1 MAACANCGRK
11 LRMIDWKQNCPDCGV
26 NLNYFNANERLL
38 ADSEK
43 AEIEHARFQPKVD
56 RAKASY
62 AGSWMAIVRIVLTV
76 LPLAALFLPL
86 VSVSGENRNI
96 LKLSF
101 LTGADGKLAFNAGD
115 IFGKAFSG
123 DLFALS
129 FVFMLVAAAMFLITL
144 ILTIMALGK
153 HGKIRNVLLN
163 GLQLAMAAASL
174 IVFTQAAAPMDVACK
189 AGIGAYVFIGLIALE
204 LIWNL
209 VINKVGIPVKYTV
222 CLIGG
227 LPSDEYFSYVE
238 QGLSQGEIRR
248 KMLVALADLTEKSE
262 TESADGK
269 HSAIK
274 EAIQTNA

>member
-1 MAACANCGRK
+1 MATCANCGRK
-11 LRMIDWKQNCPDCGV
+11 LRLTDWKQNCPGCGV
-26 NLNYFNANERLL
+26 NLSYFNANERLL

-76 LPLAALFLPL
+76 LPLSALFLPL
-86 VSVSGENRNI
+86 VKVNGEGRNV

-123 DLFALS
+123 DGFALA
-129 FVFMLVAAAMFLITL
+129 FVFLLLAAAMFLITL

-163 GLQLAMAAASL
+163 CVQLGFAVASL
-174 IVFTQAAAPMDVACK
+174 IIFTRAALPLNMNYS

-227 LPSDEYFSYVE
+227 LPSDEYFKYVE
-238 QGLSQGEIRR
+238 QGMPLNEIRR
-248 KMLVALADLTEKSE
+248 KMLAALAELTEKAALE
-262 TESADGK
+262 GGDK
-269 HSAIK
+269 QSAIK
-274 EAIQTNA
+274 EAIQNNA

>member
-1 MAACANCGRK
+1 MATCANCGRK
-11 LRMIDWKQNCPDCGV
+11 LRLTDWKQNCPGCGV
-26 NLNYFNANERLL
+26 NLSYFNANERLL

-43 AEIEHARFQPKVD
+43 AEIEHARFQPKID

-76 LPLAALFLPL
+76 LPLSALFLPL
-86 VSVSGENRNI
+86 VKANGEGRNV

-123 DLFALS
+123 DGFALA
-129 FVFMLVAAAMFLITL
+129 FVFLLLAAAMFLITL

-163 GLQLAMAAASL
+163 CVQLGFAVASL
-174 IVFTQAAAPMDVACK
+174 VIFTRAALPLNMNYS

-227 LPSDEYFSYVE
+227 LPSDEYFKYVE
-238 QGLSQGEIRR
+238 QGMPQNEIRR
-248 KMLVALADLTEKSE
+248 KMLAALAELTEKAALDSGE
-262 TESADGK
+262 K
-269 HSAIK
+269 QSAIK
-274 EAIQTNA
+274 EAIQNNA

>member
-1 MAACANCGRK
+1 MATCENCGRK
-11 LRMIDWKQNCPDCGV
+11 LRLTDWKQNCPACGV

-43 AEIEHARFQPKVD
+43 AEIEHARFQPHVD

-86 VSVSGENRNI
+86 VKVNGESRNV

-115 IFGKAFSG
+115 IFGKAFGG
-123 DLFALS
+123 DSFALA
-129 FVFMLVAAAMFLITL
+129 FVFLLLAAAMFLITL

-153 HGKIRNVLLN
+153 HGKIRNVILN
-163 GLQLAMAAASL
+163 CIQLGFAVASL
-174 IVFTQAAAPMDVACK
+174 VIFTRAALPLDVDYR
-189 AGIGAYVFIGLIALE
+189 AGIGAYVFIALIALE
-204 LIWNL
+204 LVWNL
-209 VINKVGIPVKYTV
+209 VINKVGIPVKYTE

-227 LPSDEYFSYVE
+227 LPSDEYFRYVKE
-238 QGLSQGEIRR
+238 GLSKSELRR

-262 TESADGK
+262 NEEDK
-269 HSAIK
+269 HNAIK
-274 EAIQTNA
+274 EAIQNNA